1 MNSCFQ
7 RYYSQPFI
15 LSCDSPAAYR
25 HRLLLTQLWLSY
37 DGMNSFHSQFLENS
51 QNLMCKHND
60 SVLFLEMTVNSNI
73 YFVYFFICKKIIFIL
88 LLHLII
94 ILIIALGNI
103 NEFVFS
109 MMFVYIIQNTMLLLE
124 IVKQRNKK
132 VTVKREI

>member
-1 MNSCFQ
+1 M
-7 RYYSQPFI
+7 
-15 LSCDSPAAYR
+15 
-25 HRLLLTQLWLSY
+25 
-37 DGMNSFHSQFLENS
+37 
-51 QNLMCKHND
+51 
-60 SVLFLEMTVNSNI
+60 
-73 YFVYFFICKKIIFIL
+73 KKISHEEKQTYRKKIRLIL

-94 ILIIALGNI
+94 ILIIALSNI

>member
-1 MNSCFQ
+1 M
-7 RYYSQPFI
+7 
-15 LSCDSPAAYR
+15 
-25 HRLLLTQLWLSY
+25 
-37 DGMNSFHSQFLENS
+37 
-51 QNLMCKHND
+51 
-60 SVLFLEMTVNSNI
+60 
-73 YFVYFFICKKIIFIL
+73 KKISNEEKQTYRKKIRLIL

-94 ILIIALGNI
+94 ILIIALSNI